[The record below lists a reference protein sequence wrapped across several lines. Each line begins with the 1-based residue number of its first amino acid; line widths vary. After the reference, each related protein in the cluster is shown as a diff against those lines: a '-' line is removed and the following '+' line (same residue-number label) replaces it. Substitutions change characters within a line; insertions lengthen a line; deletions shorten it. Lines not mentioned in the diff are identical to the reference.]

1 MVFQRSKR
9 CLGTCEKS
17 IVIFAVVIHC
27 HQSHYDTSLFIS
39 WFLSSK
45 APKKGETRVARPPVA
60 KRSSV
65 PVEHGFSKND
75 TMAFHDL
82 MILAP
87 GTPERI
93 QNVEQ
98 RHIENTHVKRFC
110 TARLGNP
117 HEKHVTSYKIHTHK
131 NSAKIFL
138 TSKKLLVNICTLS
151 GAIQL
156 SRPKDQGFGK
166 RMQWTL
172 PFP

>member
-17 IVIFAVVIHC
+17 IVVFAVVFPC

-93 QNVEQ
+93 RND
-98 RHIENTHVKRFC
+98 IENTHVERFC

-138 TSKKLLVNICTLS
+138 TSKRNCWQTSAHYQVPFNFPGQRTKGSES
-151 GAIQL
+151 GCNGHCR
-156 SRPKDQGFGK
+156 SHK
-166 RMQWTL
+166 
-172 PFP
+172 